1 MMRGGPHGGV
11 QMMME
16 ADGVKA
22 KRSGQTAQRLMAYA
36 APFKKEIVL
45 LVILIILGSAAQAV
59 GPAIIGRA
67 IDLFVYPGGNAQG
80 LIMAMLILA
89 LVNIAAFFASRY
101 QIILIGIVGQN
112 ILMNLR
118 TQIFSKVQAL
128 PLRYFDKNPV
138 GDLMS
143 RLVNDT
149 ETINQFVGNGLTQIL
164 GSIFGLIGVLI
175 GMFIQSPLLA
185 FVSSLTIPAMFLMT
199 WAFGKLA
206 RARYRETRKTIGDV
220 SADLQEE
227 IQGVRVAQAYN
238 RTGANQQRFAERNAA
253 NRNAN
258 IQANALT
265 SAFTPLV
272 DVLSTVAIAI
282 VAGLGGYLAIKGSIS
297 VGVVVAFIAYMQNL
311 FRPLQTISTLYT
323 QAQSSLAG
331 AERIFDLIDTDQEI
345 DEAGARTMPPINGKV
360 VFDHVSFAYDPKK
373 PVLSEVSFT
382 AEPGQV
388 IAVVGP
394 TGAGKTTIIS
404 LLGRFYDVTD
414 GAIKIDGIDI
424 RDVSRSSLRSQM
436 GVVLQ
441 DGFLFA
447 GTVADNI
454 KYGKLDATREQ
465 IEAAA
470 KTANAHEFIMRLKDG
485 YDTMLGER
493 GGGLSQGQ
501 RQLISISRAIL
512 ANPRI
517 LILDEATSSVDTY
530 TESLIQKALER
541 LMEGRTSFVIA
552 HRLSTVRKADQILV
566 LRDGQIVERGTHDG
580 LLTQNGLYA
589 DLYRRQFRDESEVQ
603 STK

>member
-206 RARYRETRKTIGDV
+206 RARYRETRKTIGNV

-589 DLYRRQFRDESEVQ
+589 DLYRKQFRDEAEVQ

>member
-22 KRSGQTAQRLMAYA
+22 KRSGQTARRLMAYA

-45 LVILIILGSAAQAV
+45 LIVLIVIGSAAQAV

-80 LIMAMLILA
+80 LITAMLVLA
-89 LVNIAAFFASRY
+89 LVNIGAFFASRY
-101 QIILIGIVGQN
+101 QIILVGKVGQN
-112 ILMNLR
+112 VLMNLR

-164 GSIFGLIGVLI
+164 GSVFGLIGVLV
-175 GMFIQSPLLA
+175 GMFTQSPLLA

-282 VAGLGGYLAIKGSIS
+282 VAGLGGYLAIQGSIS

-331 AERIFDLIDTDQEI
+331 AERIFDLIDTDQET
-345 DEAGARTMPPINGKV
+345 DVADAKAMPPINGRV

-373 PVLSEVSFT
+373 PVLSEVSFV

-414 GAIKIDGIDI
+414 GAITIDGTDI

-454 KYGKLDATREQ
+454 KYGKLGATREE

-470 KTANAHEFIMRLKDG
+470 KTANAHEFIMRLKEG
-485 YDTMLGER
+485 YDTVLGER

-580 LLTQNGLYA
+580 LLVQNGLYA
-589 DLYRRQFRDESEVQ
+589 DLYRKQFRDEAEMQ
-603 STK
+603 SAK

>member
-1 MMRGGPHGGV
+1 
-11 QMMME
+11 
-16 ADGVKA
+16 
-22 KRSGQTAQRLMAYA
+22 
-36 APFKKEIVL
+36 
-45 LVILIILGSAAQAV
+45 
-59 GPAIIGRA
+59 
-67 IDLFVYPGGNAQG
+67 
-80 LIMAMLILA
+80 
-89 LVNIAAFFASRY
+89 
-101 QIILIGIVGQN
+101 
-112 ILMNLR
+112 
-118 TQIFSKVQAL
+118 
-128 PLRYFDKNPV
+128 
-138 GDLMS
+138 
-143 RLVNDT
+143 VNDT

-589 DLYRRQFRDESEVQ
+589 DLYRKQFRDEAEVQ

>member
-22 KRSGQTAQRLMAYA
+22 KRSGQTARRLTAYA

-45 LVILIILGSAAQAV
+45 LIVLIVIGSAAQAV

-67 IDLFVYPGGNAQG
+67 IDLFVYPGGSAQG
-80 LIMAMLILA
+80 LITAMLVLA
-89 LVNIAAFFASRY
+89 LVNIGAFFASRY
-101 QIILIGIVGQN
+101 QIILVGKVGQN
-112 ILMNLR
+112 VLMNLR

-164 GSIFGLIGVLI
+164 GSVFGLIGVLV

-282 VAGLGGYLAIKGSIS
+282 VAGLGGYLAIQGSIS

-331 AERIFDLIDTDQEI
+331 AERIFDLIDTDQET
-345 DEAGARTMPPINGKV
+345 DVADAKAMPPMKGKV

-373 PVLSEVSFT
+373 PVLSEVSFA

-414 GAIKIDGIDI
+414 GAITIDGTDI

-454 KYGKLDATREQ
+454 KYGKLGATREE

-470 KTANAHEFIMRLKDG
+470 KTANAHEFIMRLKEG
-485 YDTMLGER
+485 YDTVLGER

-580 LLTQNGLYA
+580 LLAQNGLYA
-589 DLYRRQFRDESEVQ
+589 DLYRKQFRDEAEMQ
-603 STK
+603 SAK

>member
-589 DLYRRQFRDESEVQ
+589 DLYRKQFRDEAEVQ

>member
-1 MMRGGPHGGV
+1 
-11 QMMME
+11 
-16 ADGVKA
+16 
-22 KRSGQTAQRLMAYA
+22 
-36 APFKKEIVL
+36 
-45 LVILIILGSAAQAV
+45 
-59 GPAIIGRA
+59 
-67 IDLFVYPGGNAQG
+67 
-80 LIMAMLILA
+80 
-89 LVNIAAFFASRY
+89 
-101 QIILIGIVGQN
+101 
-112 ILMNLR
+112 
-118 TQIFSKVQAL
+118 
-128 PLRYFDKNPV
+128 
-138 GDLMS
+138 
-143 RLVNDT
+143 
-149 ETINQFVGNGLTQIL
+149 
-164 GSIFGLIGVLI
+164 
-175 GMFIQSPLLA
+175 
-185 FVSSLTIPAMFLMT
+185 
-199 WAFGKLA
+199 
-206 RARYRETRKTIGDV
+206 
-220 SADLQEE
+220 
-227 IQGVRVAQAYN
+227 
-238 RTGANQQRFAERNAA
+238 
-253 NRNAN
+253 
-258 IQANALT
+258 
-265 SAFTPLV
+265 
-272 DVLSTVAIAI
+272 
-282 VAGLGGYLAIKGSIS
+282 
-297 VGVVVAFIAYMQNL
+297 MQNL

-331 AERIFDLIDTDQEI
+331 AERIFDLIDTDQET
-345 DEAGARTMPPINGKV
+345 DVADAKAMPPIKGRV

-373 PVLSEVSFT
+373 PVLSEVSFA

-414 GAIKIDGIDI
+414 GAITIDGTDI

-454 KYGKLDATREQ
+454 KYGKLGATREE

-470 KTANAHEFIMRLKDG
+470 KTANAHEFIMRLKEG
-485 YDTMLGER
+485 YDTVLGER

-566 LRDGQIVERGTHDG
+566 LRDGQIVERGSHDA
-580 LLTQNGLYA
+580 LLAQNGLYA
-589 DLYRRQFRDESEVQ
+589 DLYRKQFRDEAEMQ
-603 STK
+603 SAK